1 MSFFDLNS
9 EQFSKEI
16 AKNLSS
22 QNHKKRDF
30 DDITAFPL
38 IKGKQCLY
46 VMDWRASK
54 ITFSKGVEEF
64 LGYTDNELDPQLI
77 FNICHPDDKKFVTRI
92 IKGVVIHCSK
102 NNISGNGEY
111 LNMTFRVL
119 KKDGT
124 YVNILRQSST
134 YHYDMEG
141 RFISSLSL
149 LTDITFIKNINRVE
163 WDIYA
168 KDLDIAMVKESVFK
182 EFNKFF
188 TKREKEVI
196 IALAKGLTNDQ
207 IAEKLFISKHTV
219 STHRKNILAKS
230 KCSNARE
237 LVAFS
242 KTYGII

>member
-1 MSFFDLNS
+1 
-9 EQFSKEI
+9 
-16 AKNLSS
+16 
-22 QNHKKRDF
+22 
-30 DDITAFPL
+30 
-38 IKGKQCLY
+38 
-46 VMDWRASK
+46 MDWRASK